1 MDLFREQARW
11 MVPLDDRILETLSVY
26 GGLKIYPLH
35 HRLISEGRLDPP
47 VSYVLLRCK
56 RLRKYGLLEQQDGYF
71 VLTDAGDR
79 YLAGEVDAA
88 TLGPDVDPVPRDSG
102 RPLDDARDA

>member
-1 MDLFREQARW
+1 MDLFREPARW
-11 MVPLDDRILETLSVY
+11 MVAIDDRILETLSVY

-35 HRLISEGRLDPP
+35 HRLASEGRVDPP

-56 RLRKYGLLEQQDGYF
+56 RLRTSGLLTQQDGYF
-71 VLTDAGDR
+71 VLTDAGER
-79 YLAGEVDAA
+79 YLAGDVDAA
-88 TLGPDVDPVPRDSG
+88 TLGPDADPTPDDRG